1 MYLFNIF
8 NETEDNDHIAT
19 ILICLDTNPLLFMT
33 NVGFLEHEKPLTYLQ
48 TLICIFGNI
57 F

>member
-1 MYLFNIF
+1 MYIFNIF
-8 NETEDNDHIAT
+8 NEAEDNDHIAT